1 MPRET
6 LLDFF
11 DENINSSNIFLV
23 YEGVY
28 RSYSY
33 TYTEVRDA
41 AHCFASRLCKAGIR
55 PQDNVVLWGENRPE
69 WIVAFWGCLIAK
81 AVAVPVDIQA
91 SSKFVSRIRHIV
103 SARVVVAGSELPTH
117 MISGAEI
124 WKLEDLFKSIRESAE
139 QKCKTQSEVSGNDL
153 VEIIFTSGA
162 TAEPKGV
169 QITHNN
175 ILANIVPVEQEVLKY
190 LPYGRPFFPL
200 RFLNLLPL
208 SHMFGQAM
216 STFIPPMLQGTTVF
230 VRGHNP
236 DEIVS
241 QVKRRRISVI
251 VCVPKILE
259 VLRDYLEARVPE
271 TLEKSAQPEHVLK
284 RWWRYRK
291 VHRLFGYKFWAFVV
305 GAAPLERELEAFWSR
320 LGFMVIQGYGLTE
333 TAPIVTLN
341 HPFRTKKGSAGKPIS
356 GVDVKIA
363 DDGEILVRG
372 QNVTRGYYNAPEE
385 TATAFQDGW
394 FHTGDIGNLDKGGT
408 LTILGRKKEMIVTPE
423 GLNVFP
429 EDVENVLRKDSR
441 VIDVAVI
448 GNSSGG
454 HERVHAVFILEAEAD
469 AGRVV
474 RDANQQL
481 EDHQRIRNYS
491 IWTHR
496 SLPRTE
502 GTNKLRRQSLK
513 KWLQGETQEPFDRNH
528 STPDSIDDVL
538 ARFAQGRTL
547 TDDTTFN
554 DLGLSSIERIEL
566 ALALERVSNCS
577 ISEADIQGNS
587 RISSLKTQLLKEIP
601 LTPQADISTTDERI
615 ETAALFP
622 TWSQRTIARI
632 FRRMSL
638 SGLLLPLTRVFAWL
652 NVEGR
657 HHLDT
662 VTGPVIYA
670 VNHQS
675 HLDVPVILAALPSK
689 HRYNVVI
696 AAAREWFSAHFH
708 PAQHNRRERFAK
720 GLAFYLGVLLFNIVP
735 LPQRETGTRNAM
747 RHLGTLL
754 GNGWS
759 VLIFPEG
766 RRRPT
771 GNIATFQPGVGML
784 ATQLRVPVI
793 PVRIGNVDQILAE
806 GWRMAR
812 PGRAYVS
819 FGAPME
825 FSGNDYQDVALEI
838 EKAVKTL

>member
-11 DENINSSNIFLV
+11 DENINSSSIFLV
-23 YEGVY
+23 YDGVY
-28 RSYSY
+28 RSYAY
-33 TYTEVRDA
+33 TYAEVRNA
-41 AHCFASRLCKAGIR
+41 AQCFANRLYQAGIR

-91 SSKFVSRIRHIV
+91 SPEFVSRIRHIV
-103 SARVVVAGSELPTH
+103 SARVVVAGTGLPAH
-117 MISGAEI
+117 MISSTEI
-124 WKLEDLFKSIRESAE
+124 WKLEDLFKGIDKSTGRKNYKQGEA
-139 QKCKTQSEVSGNDL
+139 SGDDL

-169 QITHNN
+169 QITHKN
-175 ILANIVPVEQEVLKY
+175 ILANIVPVEQEVQKY
-190 LPYGRPFFPL
+190 LYYGRPFFPL

-216 STFIPPMLQGTTVF
+216 STFVPPMLQGTTVF
-230 VRGHNP
+230 MRGHNP
-236 DEIVS
+236 EEIIS
-241 QVKRRRISVI
+241 QVKRRRISII

-259 VLRDYLEARVPE
+259 VLRSYLEARVPE
-271 TLEKSAQPEHVLK
+271 TLEASAEPEHVLK

-291 VHRLFGYKFWAFVV
+291 VHRLFGFKFWAFVV

-341 HPFRTKKGSAGKPIS
+341 HPFRTQKGSAGKPIG

-385 TATAFQDGW
+385 TAAAFHDGW
-394 FHTGDIGNLDKGGT
+394 FHTGDIGKLDEEGT

-429 EDVENVLRKDSR
+429 EDVENVVRKDSR

-448 GNSSGG
+448 GNNSGS
-454 HERVHAVFILEAEAD
+454 HERVHAVFVLEAETNAD
-469 AGRVV
+469 QVV
-474 RDANQQL
+474 REANQQL
-481 EDHQRIRNYS
+481 EDHQRIRDYS
-491 IWTHR
+491 IWTHGP
-496 SLPRTE
+496 LPRTE
-502 GTNKLRRQSLK
+502 GTKKLRRRSLK
-513 KWLQGETQEPFDRNH
+513 KWIRGDTQESFDRNH
-528 STPDSIDDVL
+528 SAPDSIDDVL
-538 ARFAQGRTL
+538 AHFAHGRTL

-566 ALALERVSNCS
+566 ALALERVSNCT
-577 ISEADIQGNS
+577 ISEATVQGTS
-587 RISSLKTQLLKEIP
+587 QISNLKAQLLKDTLLVP
-601 LTPQADISTTDERI
+601 PSNISMLDKTTE
-615 ETAALFP
+615 ASKVFP
-622 TWSQRTIARI
+622 TWSQGTIARS
-632 FRRMSL
+632 FRRASL
-638 SGLLLPLTRVFAWL
+638 SALLLPLTRVFAWIKI
-652 NVEGR
+652 EGLD
-657 HHLDT
+657 HLDT

-670 VNHQS
+670 INHQS
-675 HLDVPVILAALPSK
+675 HLDVPVILAALPPK

-696 AAAREWFSAHFH
+696 TAAREWFSAHFH
-708 PAQHNRRERFAK
+708 PTQHKISERFAK

-735 LPQRETGTRNAM
+735 LPQRETGTRDAM

-759 VLIFPEG
+759 VFIFPEG
-766 RRRPT
+766 KRRTT

-784 ATQLRVPVI
+784 ATQLNVPVI
-793 PVRIGNVDQILAE
+793 PVRIDGVDQILGE
-806 GWRMAR
+806 GWKMAR

-819 FGAPME
+819 FGAPMQ
-825 FSGNDYQDVALEI
+825 FSGNKYQDVALEI
-838 EKAVKTL
+838 EKAVRTL